1 MTVRRMM
8 GIETEYGIMQPGAP
22 MANPMALSAAVVA
35 AYAEQAGASARWDY
49 EGEDPLADA
58 RGFRLDRAAAHPDQ
72 LTDSPADRDAA
83 LGGLRR
89 RRPDP
94 AGHGPVTSLVLTNG
108 ARLYVDH
115 AHPEYSS
122 PEVIGPRAAV
132 QWDRAGEEV
141 MRRATAVLAAEPAMP
156 DVALYKNNVD
166 GKGQSYGTHENY
178 LVDRAVPFGEIVRYL
193 TPFLVTRQV
202 FSGAGRVGLGPRSE
216 IPGFQ
221 LSQRA
226 DYIEN
231 DVGLETTFNRPII
244 NTRDEPHADA
254 ERYRRLHIIIG
265 DATLLEAA
273 TYLRLGTT
281 ALVLWLLEQQAVPLA
296 LDAIALDDPV
306 AETRLVSHD
315 TSLTHRLTL
324 ADGRT
329 MTALEIQQLYLEV
342 ITVALGDEVDPETR
356 DVLDRWQA
364 VLAGLGSDPMGCAAQ
379 VEWVA
384 KLQLLEGMRQRDGA
398 GWDDPRL
405 AALDLQ
411 WSDLRPERSIYQ
423 RLLTAGRVE
432 TLTDPAEVARAVTDP
447 PADTRAWFRGEV
459 IRRYG
464 AEVTA
469 AGWESV
475 VLDLPGEEH
484 LVRLPMREPAR
495 GTRADLAALLDASPD
510 ATTLLDELRQRRRG

>member
-8 GIETEYGIMQPGAP
+8 GIETEYGIVQPGAP

-35 AYAEQAGASARWDY
+35 AYASQSEATARWDY

-94 AGHGPVTSLVLTNG
+94 AGLGGPVTSLVLTNG

-122 PEVIGPRAAV
+122 PEVIGPGAAV
-132 QWDRAGEEV
+132 RWDRAGEEV

-216 IPGFQ
+216 VPGFQ

-244 NTRDEPHADA
+244 NTRDEPHADP
-254 ERYRRLHIIIG
+254 ERHRRLHVIVG
-265 DATLLEAA
+265 DSTMSQTTTLLRVGTTDLVLRMLEAGTIVPDFALANPVQAIRDISRDPTGRVPVPLASGGTTTALGMQSTLLELAKRHA
-273 TYLRLGTT
+273 QGAGFADQSPHREVLELWERGLQ
-281 ALVLWLLEQQAVPLA
+281 AIESDQLHLV
-296 LDAIALDDPV
+296 
-306 AETRLVSHD
+306 D
-315 TSLTHRLTL
+315 T
-324 ADGRT
+324 
-329 MTALEIQQLYLEV
+329 EI
-342 ITVALGDEVDPETR
+342 
-356 DVLDRWQA
+356 
-364 VLAGLGSDPMGCAAQ
+364 
-379 VEWVA
+379 EWVMKRRLLA
-384 KLQLLEGMRQRDGA
+384 EYADKHGLAPHDERLQH
-398 GWDDPRL
+398 
-405 AALDLQ
+405 LDLV
-411 WSDLRPERSIYQ
+411 WHDVHPQ
-423 RLLTAGRVE
+423 RG
-432 TLTDPAEVARAVTDP
+432 
-447 PADTRAWFRGEV
+447 
-459 IRRYG
+459 
-464 AEVTA
+464 
-469 AGWESV
+469 
-475 VLDLPGEEH
+475 
-484 LVRLPMREPAR
+484 LVRLLERAGRAR
-495 GTRADLAALLDASPD
+495 TLVGQDRIERAMGTPPQTRARLRGDFVRAAQENRRDFSVDWVHLKLNDAARRTVVLKDPFAAVD
-510 ATTLLDELRQRRRG
+510 ARVDQLIEHIRTSGPPGTPRGV